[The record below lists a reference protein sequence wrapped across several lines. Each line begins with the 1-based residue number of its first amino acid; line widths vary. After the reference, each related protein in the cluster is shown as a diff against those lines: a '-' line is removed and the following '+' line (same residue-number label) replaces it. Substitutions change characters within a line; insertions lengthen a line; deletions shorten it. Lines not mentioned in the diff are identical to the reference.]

1 MGDSDGR
8 FRSTRI
14 CSSGLIVDRRIRR
27 LRSGALEKVQ
37 SVGICVKS
45 SAKNAAL
52 RKQWLAKVWQTG
64 RAAPRKVT
72 HAMVWSQDI
81 EKKTMARGSLAV
93 QVLAGR
99 TSLWCAAAIIVPFLT
114 LGAHASAGENGPT
127 PSDWET
133 FDWAELSTA
142 RATYICLSDQPASW
156 CGQWWENRATQVT
169 KKGSGSESESE
180 SEKDETEPTEP
191 DEKPKTVSDADWEA
205 LLKRVATAPPNPADF
220 STLSLRA
227 NEGADPAAMEVLG
240 YAYAAGWGVAQDY
253 AKAYGYYGRAF
264 LAGASHVKPNLD
276 QIWTVLTPAQ
286 RQRLKSLFVA
296 AAPADSP

>member
-27 LRSGALEKVQ
+27 MRSGALEKVQ

-99 TSLWCAAAIIVPFLT
+99 TSLLCAAAIIVPFLT
-114 LGAHASAGENGPT
+114 LGAHASAGENGPS
-127 PSDWET
+127 PSDWES
-133 FDWAELSTA
+133 FDWAELTTA

-156 CGQWWENRATQVT
+156 CGQWWESRATQVT
-169 KKGSGSESESE
+169 KKEPEATDEAGPYGPPRPPAL
-180 SEKDETEPTEP
+180 EKN
-191 DEKPKTVSDADWEA
+191 PKRVSDADWEA
-205 LLKRVATAPPNPADF
+205 LLQRVATAPPNPADF

-286 RQRLKSLFVA
+286 QQRLKVSFEE
-296 AAPADSP
+296 

>member
-1 MGDSDGR
+1 MVSKGLANW
-8 FRSTRI
+8 T
-14 CSSGLIVDRRIRR
+14 SG
-27 LRSGALEKVQ
+27 
-37 SVGICVKS
+37 
-45 SAKNAAL
+45 
-52 RKQWLAKVWQTG
+52 
-64 RAAPRKVT
+64 APRKVR

-127 PSDWET
+127 PSDWES

-142 RATYICLSDQPASW
+142 RATHICLSDQPASW

-169 KKGSGSESESE
+169 KKESE
-180 SEKDETEPTEP
+180 SEKDETEPTEPEPTEP

-205 LLKRVATAPPNPADF
+205 LLRRVATAPPNPADF
-220 STLSLRA
+220 RTLSLRA

-240 YAYAAGWGVAQDY
+240 YAYAVGWGVAPDY

-264 LAGASHVKPNLD
+264 LAGASHVQPNLD

-286 RQRLKSLFVA
+286 RQRLKVSFEE
-296 AAPADSP
+296 